1 MYGDSVVVGSWE
13 AFLDAEDTEDEEPI
27 SPSGFSLDFP
37 VCFESLSAPA
47 DFVELGFTW
56 LRNGVEWAFGS
67 DLKYSSLILMNIF
80 YFEYTLY
87 LEC

>member
-13 AFLDAEDTEDEEPI
+13 AFLDAEDTEEEEPI

-47 DFVELGFTW
+47 DFVELGLTW

-67 DLKYSSLILMNIF
+67 DLKYSSLVLKNSYRYFTILNR
-80 YFEYTLY
+80 E
-87 LEC
+87 